1 MTVEFERTSFVVS
14 ENKQVTVVIA
24 ATGNFDGPITLML
37 AVSPE
42 SDDYTLETPST
53 IEPTL
58 SQFPIEVLISIV
70 DDCIKEDNETFF
82 LSLTSPGQ
90 LGVTIVNNRASI
102 TVLDLPVKLNGKEF
116 FVLTHN
122 SWLGRFHVINS

>member
-1 MTVEFERTSFVVS
+1 MFTQNVTVEFERTSFVVS
-14 ENKQVTVVIA
+14 ENNQVTIVIA

-42 SDDYTLETPST
+42 TDDYTLQTPST

-70 DDCIKEDNETFF
+70 DDCKKEGNETFF

-90 LGVTIVNNRASI
+90 LGVTIVNDRASI
-102 TVLDLPVKLNGKEF
+102 TVLDLPVKFNGKEL
-116 FVLTHN
+116 FVLMVRSLSCHK
-122 SWLGRFHVINS
+122 